1 MGTPRTKANNKW
13 NAKAYD
19 RFSLMM
25 PKGRKDIYK
34 NFARQNGMSLNE
46 FITTAMSEKL
56 DRMGGID
63 LTEFEIVN
71 IETGETRPWE
81 PED

>member
-19 RFSLMM
+19 RYSLML
-25 PKGRKDIYK
+25 KRGQKDIYK
-34 NFARQNGMSLNE
+34 NFAKQHGMSLNE
-46 FITTAMSEKL
+46 FIIKAMSEKL

-63 LTEFEIVN
+63 LTEFQVVN
-71 IETGETRPWE
+71 MKTGELSDWE
-81 PED
+81 PD